1 MVNIGTVNNCIPPWD
16 LCRCP
21 PIYSLVLRHSFIHR
35 CTQSSSSQVD
45 PSPCVGM
52 WNFKIIG
59 SNACHSFSI
68 GEWVAGWLF
77 VGWQQQRMAKW
88 TRKHWVGGGRVGTIN
103 RLKESLC
110 PGNPQLISLTQTVL
124 LVLLYVPG
132 WMVVERTHCCC
143 CCEGGWI
150 AAILKTFHFCHITNE
165 RQPIIKFCTARQAF
179 GQQTDRAS
187 RRGSNVRY
195 QSMAYH
201 IVEQHQQQ

>member
-1 MVNIGTVNNCIPPWD
+1 MSLSTNILLGTA
-16 LCRCP
+16 
-21 PIYSLVLRHSFIHR
+21 SFIH
-35 CTQSSSSQVD
+35 
-45 PSPCVGM
+45 SPLPTIIIIPGGSFTLCRNVKFQNNWFKCLPFFLNWWVG
-52 WNFKIIG
+52 
-59 SNACHSFSI
+59 
-68 GEWVAGWLF
+68 GWLF

-103 RLKESLC
+103 RLKESQC

-187 RRGSNVRY
+187 
-195 QSMAYH
+195 Q
-201 IVEQHQQQ
+201 